1 MWANDMRSSIRAAY
15 DGLGGV
21 SIDSVECGQTL
32 CRLEIG
38 TNGDDSGRL
47 QAKIG
52 LSRLAITTGER
63 YFGTTAS
70 PLPPGLVVYLA
81 RENMQLPN
89 RFE

>member
-1 MWANDMRSSIRAAY
+1 MWANDVRSSILAAY

-38 TNGDDSGRL
+38 TNGDESGRL
-47 QAKIG
+47 QAKMG

-63 YFGTTAS
+63 YFGTKAPS
-70 PLPPGLVVYLA
+70 MPPRLVVYLA

-89 RFE
+89 R